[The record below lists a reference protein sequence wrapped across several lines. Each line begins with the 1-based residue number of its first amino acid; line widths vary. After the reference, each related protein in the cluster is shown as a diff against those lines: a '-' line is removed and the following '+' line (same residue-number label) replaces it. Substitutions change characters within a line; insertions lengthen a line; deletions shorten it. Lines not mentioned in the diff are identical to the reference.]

1 MQQILQR
8 RSSVSCTTR
17 NLAEGTG
24 DRRTGFCAHDTPRF
38 AGCLPPPAR
47 RIKNPFIYRLYA
59 YCWHKPASQTT
70 SPPCSKSLHAHG
82 LESAYTS
89 RGVPEAE
96 ALRTRYAR
104 ISQDVV
110 LKEILFAP
118 SRISFVAKQ
127 QSFIRKRPSVAS
139 GVAEEACLMRVR
151 WLRPES
157 AAATK
162 VPPEPT
168 NGSSTTPAGQN
179 DSTSGQRMPTAFSC
193 RALHRRLAAAAR
205 NISGT

>member
-17 NLAEGTG
+17 KLAGTG
-24 DRRTGFCAHDTPRF
+24 RKERATDARFFVRTAPPRF
-38 AGCLPPPAR
+38 AGCLPPEVASCAPTR
-47 RIKNPFIYRLYA
+47 VGI
-59 YCWHKPASQTT
+59 HKPW
-70 SPPCSKSLHAHG
+70 CSRSGSSVHETCKDF
-82 LESAYTS
+82 S
-89 RGVPEAE
+89 RC
-96 ALRTRYAR
+96 
-104 ISQDVV
+104 
-110 LKEILFAP
+110 LFKTNFFRP
-118 SRISFVAKQ
+118 SRISFAAKQ

-168 NGSSTTPAGQN
+168 NGSSTTPAGRN
-179 DSTSGQRMPTAFSC
+179 DSTNGRRMLTAFSC
-193 RALHRRLAAAAR
+193 RALHRRRA
-205 NISGT
+205 